1 MLQALQFMMDVVNR
15 RQYKL
20 MTEIHKESQ
29 INNIME
35 KTDKQNSSDETCP
48 VWVYGS
54 IVIRDPETQKE
65 IVKIP
70 G

>member
-1 MLQALQFMMDVVNR
+1 MTGVVNR

-20 MTEIHKESQ
+20 MIEIHKESQ

>member
-1 MLQALQFMMDVVNR
+1 MI
-15 RQYKL
+15 
-20 MTEIHKESQ
+20 EIHKESQ